1 MLSLLGLAVLVGMH
15 HALEADHLAAV
26 SSLVSGA
33 KRFPDLLRHG
43 LTWGLGHATTL
54 FMVAGFALVLGWA
67 IPASAANRLE
77 TMVGVMLVG
86 LGLHVL
92 YRLWRDR
99 IHFHE
104 HRHEGGQTHFHA
116 HSHAGERQR
125 HEFSIHHH
133 SHRFNWRTLLVGMTH
148 GMAGSAA
155 LLLLTVSQVHSPWA
169 GLAYVLLFGVGSML
183 GMAAVSA
190 VISVPLLLTGRFLT
204 FANRALQGAVGL
216 ATIAIGAATIQAT
229 LLVAP

>member
-1 MLSLLGLAVLVGMH
+1 MLSMLGLAVLVGVH

-33 KRFPDLLRHG
+33 KRFPELLRHG

-54 FMVAGFALVLGWA
+54 FVVAGLAFGFGWWV
-67 IPASAANRLE
+67 PESAANRLE
-77 TMVGVMLVG
+77 TVVGVMLVG

-92 YRLWRDR
+92 YRLWRGG
-99 IHFHE
+99 IHFHR

-125 HEFSIHHH
+125 HEFSSHHH

-155 LLLLTVSQVHSPWA
+155 LLLLTVPRVHSPWA

-190 VISVPLLLTGRFLT
+190 VISVPLLLTQRFLT
-204 FANRALQGAVGL
+204 LANRALQGAVGL
-216 ATIAIGAATIQAT
+216 ATIAIGAAAIQAT